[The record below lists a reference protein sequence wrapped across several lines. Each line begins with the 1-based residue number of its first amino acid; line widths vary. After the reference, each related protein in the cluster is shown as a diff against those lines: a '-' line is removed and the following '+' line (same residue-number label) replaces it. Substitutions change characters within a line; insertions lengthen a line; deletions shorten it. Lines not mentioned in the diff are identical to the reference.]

1 MFFNRLSILIWL
13 GLLFALLFPYWGFEL
28 SRLGLPVLL
37 LMSLVS
43 FFPLKTRALVRENF
57 QFSQLLLGLLIC
69 YTLLPA
75 MQMLLASLLLD
86 SKSLQLGVLLASL
99 SPVAIIAPQLLSRHE
114 KAQTQS
120 LLYVVI
126 STLLY
131 PALVFVFIHLYNL
144 QTLNL
149 PFLPLLRDSLI
160 ITLVPLLLSVFFDF
174 VVPKVKERIIPTL
187 SKVAPVINFASIAF
201 LVFVYFGS
209 AFTKTSIEQLSLK
222 TLIGLGITSLFQ
234 DFGTFYL
241 AKFLGL
247 SRRDAVSFALKNVAL
262 SGGILLIFHPQAVL
276 GCSSVFIAHALFF
289 SFMTKPIARFEA

>member
-13 GLLFALLFPYWGFEL
+13 GLAFALLFPYWGFEL

-37 LMSLVS
+37 LMSIVS
-43 FFPLKTRALVRENF
+43 FFPLKIRTLMRVNF
-57 QFSQLLLGLLIC
+57 HFSQLLFGLLIC
-69 YTLLPA
+69 YTLFPA
-75 MQMLLASLLLD
+75 LQMILASFFLD

-99 SPVAIIAPQLLSRHE
+99 SPVAIIAPQLLSSVE
-114 KAQTQS
+114 KQQIHS

-126 STLLY
+126 STLLF
-131 PALVFVFIHLYNL
+131 PLLVFAFIHLYNL
-144 QTLNL
+144 QTLSL

-160 ITLVPLLLSVFFDF
+160 ITLVPLLFSIFFDF
-174 VVPKVKERIIPTL
+174 IAPKTKERIVPIVN
-187 SKVAPVINFASIAF
+187 KIAPFINYSAIAF

-209 AFTKTSIEQLSLK
+209 AFTKSSIEQFSLK
-222 TLIGLGITSLFQ
+222 TLMGLGVISLFQ

-247 SRRDAVSFALKNVAL
+247 SRQDAVSFALKNVAL

-289 SFMTKPIARFEA
+289 SFMTKPIERFET